1 MTERAISFPR
11 QDSTMPLSVL
21 FAPDGTILQRGLCG
35 DQIYTAVAEALS
47 AQYPLRRS
55 TARW

>member
-21 FAPDGTILQRGLCG
+21 FAPDGTILQRGLRG

-47 AQYPLRRS
+47 AQ
-55 TARW
+55 

>member
-21 FAPDGTILQRGLCG
+21 FAPDGTILKRGLRG
-35 DQIYTAVAEALS
+35 EQIY
-47 AQYPLRRS
+47 S
-55 TARW
+55 TLQDLLQE